1 MDIKKEQFM
10 ACKRIHERARYL
22 RGSFLNSV
30 ACIERHIALILT
42 DYFCT
47 SDEAKRK
54 LFFTDVVNAHFF
66 SLNSKK
72 EILVRIVKKDYP
84 RFWDEKRDTLKA
96 LDEIMR
102 FRNKLAHSVVD
113 VSERALSRPLEEG
126 IGFVEWKEGEP
137 ITEEYFQAL
146 DLKATMVLGC
156 LLEIKRLLPFKEN
169 PTV

>member
-1 MDIKKEQFM
+1 MDNKKM
-10 ACKRIHERARYL
+10 KIIACQRIHERARYF

-30 ACIERHIALILT
+30 AVIEREIAIILT

-47 SDEAKRK
+47 SDEQKRK

-72 EILVRIVKKDYP
+72 EVLVKIVKNDYP
-84 RFWDEKRDTLKA
+84 RYWNENVLILKT

-113 VSERALSRPLEEG
+113 VSELALARSPEEG
-126 IGFVEWKEGEP
+126 IGFVEWKDGEP
-137 ITEEYFQAL
+137 ITEKDFQ
-146 DLKATMVLGC
+146 DWDVKTNMVLTC
-156 LLEIKRLLPFKEN
+156 LLEIKRLLPFKEK
-169 PTV
+169 PIV